1 MTILKSRKRFIVYSI
16 LILLLMFLSMYVL
29 RVFSSYQSDA
39 YLNADVERAILLL
52 DEEKLNFS
60 IDTDG
65 IVPSTKPYI
74 YYFSIANYNSSKKSN
89 VDLEYSLSLRTTT
102 NLPLTYKLYRNEDYD
117 SENSINLLENYKEI
131 QDEDGS
137 WYKTYSLNDSYSFSY
152 KTKSKDIYS
161 LVVYFPKEY
170 SNTLDYTNVIDH
182 VEIKV
187 DAKQIVD

>member
-16 LILLLMFLSMYVL
+16 LVLLLMFLSMYVL

-39 YLNADVERAILLL
+39 YLNADVVKAVLLL

-74 YYFSIANYNSSKKSN
+74 YNFSIANYNSSKKSN
-89 VDLEYSLSLRTTT
+89 VDLEYSLSFRTTT
-102 NLPLTYKLYRNEDYD
+102 NLPLIYKLYRNEDYD
-117 SENSINLLENYKEI
+117 SENSINLLENYQSL

-137 WYKTYSLNDSYSFSY
+137 WYKTYSLKDNYSFSY
-152 KTKSKDIYS
+152 KEKLKDIYS

-170 SNTLDYTNVIDH
+170 SKTLDYTNVIDH